1 MSRPIPTMI
10 GSPWLLLLL
19 LLLTTAAVELASAY
33 VSSGPHLADVN
44 ILLPPMMTH
53 PVEYRLQGSDGCF
66 KWTWDHH
73 DILSVLPEYNT
84 SNRCSISARIRSIAP
99 YNGRKETAIYATDIH
114 TGIVIRCKVF
124 IDIFSRIQIFHNS
137 IKLDLDG
144 LATLRVRAFDSEEN
158 VFSSLVG
165 LQFMWQLTPETD
177 GFPHHLIHVPLKDSP
192 LSDCGGMCGDLDIQ
206 IKLEDNGVFA
216 DFFVVKGVGIGH
228 EIVSVHLLEP
238 ELKHMADKIVLTVAE
253 AISIEPPS
261 PVYVLVGASV
271 HYILKVVRGN
281 IPQVVSLPSPHYRWS
296 TLNSSVAHVDP
307 IMGVANAKN
316 LGITTVIVEDTRVAG
331 HMQGSSLNVVVPDS
345 IVLYILPLSNNWE
358 SIEGIE
364 AIPSVTRW
372 YLVAGYQ
379 YVVHIKVFS
388 QGLGSQEVYIT
399 ESDDLNLYDHHSENW
414 EISLLSDDI
423 MVEHGWRNSRILK
436 AATPGL
442 GKLTA
447 SLAYFGGSPGSKEVL
462 KIVQEVMVC
471 DKVKIILD
479 KRSATSD
486 SIMLPWAPAIYQEVQ
501 LKAVG
506 GCGKVVTD
514 FKWFSSDTS
523 ILSVSTSG
531 VVQAKKP
538 GKSTIKVLSVYDS
551 FNYDEVI
558 VEVSTPA
565 AMVMLPNFP
574 VETVVGSYLKAA
586 VTLKASTGSHFYRC
600 DAFDSFIK
608 WKAGSESFIVVND
621 TGETPKVQNIIDDDV
636 KAVVNGPTCSWTYVY
651 AAGSGQT
658 MLHAALPKEYHHFDP
673 FSHGT
678 TALKASSRI
687 AAFPPLVLHQ
697 VGDGNHFGGYW
708 FDFGQVEA
716 DGHLESLD
724 NLYLVP
730 GTYVDVMLL
739 GGPERWDGDV
749 DFIETV
755 EWLDKET
762 ANLKD
767 QNLVQQL
774 PSSYRSLYRVSCQLL
789 GTFDLVFKRGNLVGV
804 DHILPAIGEASL
816 SVMCLFPSS
825 IVLIA
830 DEPVN
835 LKGAILTAAQ
845 AERTSERVR
854 ATPVTVANGRTI
866 RVAAVS
872 IASSGEVFANSSSLG
887 LRWELS
893 NCDELAYWYDNDDV
907 ERAQSS
913 WERFLVLHNGSGLC
927 IVRATVVGSDQITN
941 SDYLGFESS
950 REVLTDA
957 IRLQLVSTLRVD
969 PEYSLLFFNPRAKLN
984 LSISGGSCFLESS
997 VNDSRIV
1004 EVIHPPPG
1012 LQCSQLMLSPRG
1024 LGTALVT
1031 VNDIG
1036 LTPPLVASATVQVAD
1051 VDWIKIT
1058 SGEEISLMEG
1068 SLLSMDIVAG
1078 TNDGGSFDFS
1088 QYVYMDLQVHIEDD
1102 IIELVDGNDKSSRDD
1117 AYVRGRSFIII
1128 AKHLGVTTLYVS
1140 VKQQSGHELQSQP
1153 IKIEVYAPPRIH
1165 PYELS
1170 LAPGASYVVTV
1181 RGGPKVGVRIEYSSL
1196 EDWIAIVHGTTGRLS
1211 AVSPGNTT
1219 ILATIYGRENS
1230 ILCQASG
1237 SVNVVVPS
1245 SAVLN
1250 VQSEKLGVDC
1260 EMPIYPA
1267 FSEGDLFSL
1276 YEICKNYKWTIEDEK
1291 VLGFNMGEQFSEEKN
1306 RNQLVSPKE
1315 IQSSYFNEKELAFF
1329 KVLLGRSAGKS
1340 RVSVS
1345 FSCDF
1350 VSSSFSESKFYSS
1363 SVSVSV
1369 VPDPP
1374 LALGVPITWI
1384 LPPQYVTSSLLPSS
1398 FESYG
1403 QWDSHSGKG
1412 TVTYSLLRNCG
1423 ELNEIA
1429 LSNTISIQDNR
1440 IKTAESNEVAC
1451 IQAKDHLTGRIEI
1464 ASCIRV
1470 TEVAQ
1475 VRFAN
1480 KEFPFRLV
1488 NLALGAE
1495 IELPISYFDVLGYAF
1510 YEAYDAVALDMEVNY
1525 PDIVYVNTTS
1535 SVNGNINLKAVQHG
1549 TALLRVSISGST
1561 RKSDYALVSVG
1572 AFIYPQNPIF
1582 HIGNSLEFNLEGF
1595 KEQVSGQW
1603 TSANESVI
1611 TIDLYSGKSKAVGE
1625 GTTRV
1630 IFKSSSAKLQTE
1642 VMVLGSDMVSV
1653 EAPREALSNVPFP
1666 VRGYEF
1672 RVKFSDGYNT
1682 KKEEIPYDCVVD
1694 PPFVGYTKAWTDLDT
1709 GNSYCLFFPY
1719 SPEHLV
1725 RSTLKTKDMRS
1736 DISISIKA
1744 ILREA
1749 RNASGSASALFI
1761 GGFSI
1766 LGMDKDAM
1774 QLDLT
1779 PDSNRTTITLLGNT
1793 DIEIHW
1799 QFPDLIMITP
1809 IRREGFGIGSAAEYE
1824 VKAIASESFKDK
1836 IVFTL
1841 PATGQRTE
1849 LEVSYTTR
1857 ERKSSPFSFWLSMPM
1872 ILVLLMVLLAISF
1885 SILARPDRN
1894 VSAAHPATPSR
1905 PVAPTTPDRSSPGVV
1920 SDHSPRTP
1928 QPFLDYVRRTIDE
1941 TPYYRRE
1948 GARRR
1953 VNPQNTF

>member
-1 MSRPIPTMI
+1 MSRSIPAMI
-10 GSPWLLLLL
+10 GPLWLLPLLMM
-19 LLLTTAAVELASAY
+19 AAVERTSSY

-44 ILLPPMMTH
+44 ILLPPRMTH

-84 SNRCSISARIRSIAP
+84 SNRCSTSARIRSIAP

-165 LQFMWQLTPETD
+165 LQFMWQLTPETN

-238 ELKHMADKIVLTVAE
+238 ELKHMADEIVLTVAE
-253 AISIEPPS
+253 AMSIEPPS

-271 HYILKVVRGN
+271 HYILKLVRGN
-281 IPQVVSLPSPHYRWS
+281 TPQVVSLPSPHYRWS

-307 IMGVANAKN
+307 IMGVAHAKN

-331 HMQGSSLNVVVPDS
+331 HMQVSSLNVVVPDS

-358 SIEGIE
+358 PIEGIE

-372 YLVAGYQ
+372 YLVAGHR

-388 QGLGSQEVYIT
+388 QGPGSQEVYIT
-399 ESDDLNLYDHHSENW
+399 ESDDLSLYDHHSENW
-414 EISLLSDDI
+414 EVSLVSDDI
-423 MVEHGWRNSRILK
+423 VVERGWRNSRILK

-447 SLAYFGGSPGSKEVL
+447 SLAYSGGSPGSKEVL
-462 KIVQEVMVC
+462 KIAQEVMVC

-506 GCGKVVTD
+506 GCAKVVTD
-514 FKWFSSDTS
+514 FKWYSSDTA

-574 VETVVGSYLKAA
+574 VETVVGSHLKAA

-600 DAFDSFIK
+600 DAFGSFIK
-608 WKAGSESFIVVND
+608 WKAGSESFIIVNE
-621 TGETPKVQNIIDDDV
+621 TGETTKVQNIIDDDDV
-636 KAVVNGPTCSWTYVY
+636 KAVVNGPPCSWTYIY

-658 MLHAALPKEYHHFDP
+658 LLHAALPKEYHHFDP

-687 AAFPPLVLHQ
+687 AAFLPLVLRQ

-708 FDFGQVEA
+708 IDFAQVEA
-716 DGHLESLD
+716 DGYLESLD
-724 NLYLVP
+724 KIYLVP

-739 GGPERWDGDV
+739 EGPERWDGDV
-749 DFIETV
+749 DYIETV
-755 EWLDKET
+755 ECLDKEP

-767 QNLVQQL
+767 HNLVEQL
-774 PSSYRSLYRVSCQLL
+774 HSSYRSLYRVSCQLL

-804 DHILPAIGEASL
+804 DHPLPAIGEASL
-816 SVMCLFPSS
+816 SVMCSFPSS

-835 LKGAILTAAQ
+835 RKGAILSASQ
-845 AERTSERVR
+845 AERTPERVR

-893 NCDELAYWYDNDDV
+893 NCDELAFWNDNDDV
-907 ERAQSS
+907 ERAQSG
-913 WERFLVLHNGSGLC
+913 WECFLVLRNGSGLC

-941 SDYLGFESS
+941 SDYLGSESS

-957 IRLQLVSTLRVD
+957 MRLQLVSTLHVN

-997 VNDSRIV
+997 VNDSQIV

-1036 LTPPLVASATVQVAD
+1036 LAPPQMASATVLVAD

-1068 SLLSMDIVAG
+1068 GSLYIDIVTG

-1102 IIELVDGNDKSSRDD
+1102 IVELVDSNDNSSRDD
-1117 AYVRGRSFIII
+1117 AYVKGQSFMII

-1140 VKQQSGHELQSQP
+1140 VKQQSGHELRSQP

-1170 LAPGASYVVTV
+1170 LAPGASYVLTV
-1181 RGGPKVGVRIEYSSL
+1181 RGGPKVGVLIEYSSL
-1196 EDWIAIVHGTTGRLS
+1196 EDGIAIVHRTSGRLS

-1219 ILATIYGRENS
+1219 MLATIFGRENS
-1230 ILCQASG
+1230 VLCRATG

-1250 VQSEKLGVDC
+1250 VQSEKLGVNR

-1267 FSEGDLFSL
+1267 FFEGDLFSL

-1291 VLGFNMGEQFSEEKN
+1291 VLGFNTGEQFPGEKIG
-1306 RNQLVSPKE
+1306 NQLVSSKE
-1315 IQSSYFNEKELAFF
+1315 IQLSYFNERELGFI
-1329 KVLLGRSAGKS
+1329 KVLLGRSAGKA

-1350 VSSSFSESKFYSS
+1350 VSASFSESKFYSS

-1369 VPDPP
+1369 IPDPP

-1384 LPPQYVTSSLLPSS
+1384 LPPQYITSTLLSSS

-1423 ELNEIA
+1423 ELNEKA
-1429 LSNTISIQDNR
+1429 LSKTISIQDNR

-1470 TEVAQ
+1470 NEVAQ

-1480 KEFPFRLV
+1480 KEFPFHVV

-1495 IELPISYFDVLGYAF
+1495 IELPIGSFDALGYAF
-1510 YEAYDAVALDMEVNY
+1510 YEAYDAVALDTEVNY
-1525 PDIVYVNTTS
+1525 PDIVYVNTTN
-1535 SVNGNINLKAVQHG
+1535 SVNRNINLKAVQHG

-1572 AFIYPQNPIF
+1572 AFIYPQNPIL

-1595 KEQVSGQW
+1595 KEQVSGRW
-1603 TSANESVI
+1603 TSANDSVI
-1611 TIDLYSGKSKAVGE
+1611 TIDLLSGKSKAVGE

-1653 EAPREALSNVPFP
+1653 DAPRKALSNVPFP

-1672 RVKFSDGYNT
+1672 HVKFSDGYNK
-1682 KKEEIPYDCVVD
+1682 KKERVPYDCVVD
-1694 PPFVGYTKAWTDLDT
+1694 PPFVGYAKAWTDLDT

-1719 SPEHLV
+1719 SPEYLV
-1725 RSTLKTKDMRS
+1725 RSTLKSKDMRS
-1736 DISISIKA
+1736 DISISVKA

-1774 QLDLT
+1774 LLNLT
-1779 PDSNRTTITLLGNT
+1779 PDCNRTTITLLGNT
-1793 DIEIHW
+1793 DIEI
-1799 QFPDLIMITP
+1799 QQSPNLITITP
-1809 IRREGFGIGSAAEYE
+1809 IRREGFGIGSVAEYE
-1824 VKAIASESFKDK
+1824 VSRCESQLF
-1836 IVFTL
+1836 
-1841 PATGQRTE
+1841 E
-1849 LEVSYTTR
+1849 
-1857 ERKSSPFSFWLSMPM
+1857 
-1872 ILVLLMVLLAISF
+1872 
-1885 SILARPDRN
+1885 
-1894 VSAAHPATPSR
+1894 
-1905 PVAPTTPDRSSPGVV
+1905 
-1920 SDHSPRTP
+1920 
-1928 QPFLDYVRRTIDE
+1928 
-1941 TPYYRRE
+1941 
-1948 GARRR
+1948 
-1953 VNPQNTF
+1953 

>member
-1 MSRPIPTMI
+1 MLRSIPTTATAI
-10 GSPWLLLLL
+10 GPPWLWLSLWLLLPL
-19 LLLTTAAVELASAY
+19 TAAAAAERASSY

-44 ILLPPMMTH
+44 ILLPPRMTH

-144 LATLRVRAFDSEEN
+144 LATLRVRAFDGEEN

-165 LQFMWQLTPETD
+165 LQFMWLLTPETN
-177 GFPHHLIHVPLKDSP
+177 GSPHHLIHVPLKDSP

-253 AISIEPPS
+253 AMSIEPPS

-271 HYILKVVRGN
+271 HYILKIVRGN
-281 IPQVVSLPSPHYRWS
+281 SPQVVSLPSPHYRWS
-296 TLNSSVAHVDP
+296 TLNSMVAHVEP
-307 IMGVANAKN
+307 IMGIAHAKN
-316 LGITTVIVEDTRVAG
+316 LGISTVIVEDTRVAG
-331 HMQGSSLNVVVPDS
+331 HMQGSSLNVVIPDS

-358 SIEGIE
+358 PIEGIE

-372 YLVAGYQ
+372 YIVAGHQ

-388 QGLGSQEVYIT
+388 QGPGSQEVYIT

-414 EISLLSDDI
+414 EISLVSDDI
-423 MVEHGWRNSRILK
+423 MVERGWRNSRILK

-447 SLAYFGGSPGSKEVL
+447 SLAYSGGSPGSKEVL

-486 SIMLPWAPAIYQEVQ
+486 GIMLPWGPAIYQEAQ

-506 GCGKVVTD
+506 GCAKVATD
-514 FKWFSSDTS
+514 FKWFSSDTA

-565 AMVMLPNFP
+565 TMVMLPNFP

-586 VTLKASTGSHFYRC
+586 VTLKVSTGSHFYKC

-608 WKAGSESFIVVND
+608 WKAVSESFIIVNE
-621 TGETPKVQNIIDDDV
+621 TGETTKVQNIIDDDDV
-636 KAVVNGPTCSWTYVY
+636 KAMVNGPPCSWTYVY

-658 MLHAALPKEYHHFDP
+658 MLHAALLKEYHHFDP
-673 FSHGT
+673 FSHGI

-697 VGDGNHFGGYW
+697 IGDGNQFGGYW
-708 FDFGQVEA
+708 FDFAQVEA

-724 NLYLVP
+724 KIYLVP

-755 EWLDKET
+755 ECLDKEP

-767 QNLVQQL
+767 QNLVRQL

-804 DHILPAIGEASL
+804 DHPLPAIGEASL
-816 SVMCLFPSS
+816 SVMCSFPSS
-825 IVLIA
+825 IVLMA
-830 DEPVN
+830 DEPAN
-835 LKGAILTAAQ
+835 LKGAILTASQ
-845 AERTSERVR
+845 AEHTPERVR

-866 RVAAVS
+866 RIAAVS

-907 ERAQSS
+907 ERAQSG
-913 WERFLVLHNGSGLC
+913 WERFLVLRNGSGLC
-927 IVRATVVGSDQITN
+927 IVRATVVGSDQIVN
-941 SDYLGFESS
+941 SDYLGSESS

-969 PEYSLLFFNPRAKLN
+969 PVYSLLFFNPRAKLN

-1024 LGTALVT
+1024 LGIALVT

-1036 LTPPLVASATVQVAD
+1036 LTPPLMASATVQVAD

-1068 SLLSMDIVAG
+1068 SSLSIDIVAG
-1078 TNDGGSFDFS
+1078 TNDGGSFDLS

-1102 IIELVDGNDKSSRDD
+1102 IVELVDINNDSSRDD
-1117 AYVRGRSFIII
+1117 AYKGPSFIII
-1128 AKHLGVTTLYVS
+1128 AENIGVTTLYVS
-1140 VKQQSGHELQSQP
+1140 VKQQSGHELLSQS

-1170 LAPGASYVVTV
+1170 LAPGASYVLTV
-1181 RGGPKVGVRIEYSSL
+1181 SGGPKN
-1196 EDWIAIVHGTTGRLS
+1196 DGTTVCSFTWEHYYTCHNLWE
-1211 AVSPGNTT
+1211 
-1219 ILATIYGRENS
+1219 RENS
-1230 ILCQASG
+1230 ILCLASG

-1250 VQSEKLGVDC
+1250 VQSEKLGVNC
-1260 EMPIYPA
+1260 EMPIYPL

-1291 VLGFNMGEQFSEEKN
+1291 VLEFNTGEQFPGEKIG
-1306 RNQLVSPKE
+1306 NQLVSSKE
-1315 IQSSYFNEKELAFF
+1315 IQLSYLNEKEVGFI
-1329 KVLLGRSAGKS
+1329 KVLIGRSAGKA

-1350 VSSSFSESKFYSS
+1350 VSASFSESKSYSS

-1369 VPDPP
+1369 IPDPP

-1384 LPPQYVTSSLLPSS
+1384 LPPRYITSSLLPSS
-1398 FESYG
+1398 FESFG

-1412 TVTYSLLRNCG
+1412 TVTYSLLRNYG

-1429 LSNTISIQDNR
+1429 LSKTISIQDNR

-1470 TEVAQ
+1470 SEVAQ

-1480 KEFPFRLV
+1480 KEFPFHVV

-1495 IELPISYFDVLGYAF
+1495 IDLPISYFDALGYAF
-1510 YEAYDAVALDMEVNY
+1510 YEAYDAVAVDTEVNY
-1525 PDIVYVNTTS
+1525 PDIVCVNTS
-1535 SVNGNINLKAVQHG
+1535 SVNRNINLK
-1549 TALLRVSISGST
+1549 
-1561 RKSDYALVSVG
+1561 VSVG
-1572 AFIYPQNPIF
+1572 AFIYPQYPIL

-1595 KEQVSGQW
+1595 KEQVPGRW

-1611 TIDLYSGKSKAVGE
+1611 TIDLLSGKSKAVGE

-1630 IFKSSSAKLQTE
+1630 VFKSSSAKLQTE

-1653 EAPREALSNVPFP
+1653 DAPREALSNVPFP

-1672 RVKFSDGYNT
+1672 HVKFSDGYNK
-1682 KKEEIPYDCVVD
+1682 KKEGVPYDCVVD
-1694 PPFVGYTKAWTDLDT
+1694 PPFVGYAKAWTDLDT

-1725 RSTLKTKDMRS
+1725 RSTPKSKDMRS

-1774 QLDLT
+1774 QLNLT
-1779 PDSNRTTITLLGNT
+1779 PDYNRTTITLLGNT
-1793 DIEIHW
+1793 DVEIHR
-1799 QFPDLIMITP
+1799 QFPDLITITP
-1809 IRREGFGIGSAAEYE
+1809 LRKEGSGIGSAAEYE
-1824 VKAIASESFKDK
+1824 VKAIASKSFEDK

-1841 PATGQRTE
+1841 PANGQRTE

-1857 ERKSSPFSFWLSMPM
+1857 ERKPSPFSFWLSMPV
-1872 ILVLLMVLLAISF
+1872 ILALLMVLLAISF
-1885 SILARPDRN
+1885 SILARPDRT
-1894 VSAAHPATPSR
+1894 VPAARPAMPSR
-1905 PVAPTTPDRSSPGVV
+1905 PVAPTTPDRSSPGIA
-1920 SDHSPRTP
+1920 SEQSPRTP

-1953 VNPQNTF
+1953 ANPQNTY